1 MRNKYKGEKRNLKFK
16 KLGGLILLLLL
27 VWTGAAGQQV
37 LRGRVIERKSKD
49 PVIGANITI
58 ANNAGGTSTDYDGE
72 FNLTVPKKGNLVITY
87 VGFDTLNV
95 KIDDL
100 NTLKF
105 QIFEI
110 SPDPNFI
117 IIEQLDIIAPRI
129 PVTLN
134 TPAPVMK
141 LHPEDLQRDDNLT
154 ITPALNRIP
163 GVYMQSG
170 TLSTNRISIRGIG
183 SRSPFGTA
191 KIRAYLD
198 EIPLTSGVGET
209 SLEDID
215 LSLLQEVEIFKG
227 PTASVYGA
235 GLGGLIHLKSL
246 NLQQNQGSSAYLQA
260 QVGSYGLLRNVFGV
274 QLNNNKSQLNFNY
287 NYTKSN
293 GYRENNH
300 YDRDGFTALG
310 KFNVIKNGVTTLLA
324 NYTRVKGFIPSSLN
338 KVDFENNPR
347 KAATIWANIKG
358 YEEYDKLLLGVSH
371 QQSLSQKFTN
381 TTSLFTT
388 SRDAY
393 EPRPFGILEENSL
406 ALGARTRLDFTPEY
420 NNRQR
425 YSIGGEV
432 FSEKYDW
439 QNYQLFKDIGGDI
452 SKDTLLQDNKENRF
466 YYNLFAEAEWRF
478 SKWTLNTGINL
489 NQTHYKLDDQL
500 LTDGNDL
507 SGKYNFKMIVSPR
520 LGIIY
525 RPGYDINI
533 YTTVSHGFSP
543 PTLEETLTP
552 SGAINPDIR
561 PEQGWNFEIGSR
573 GANIRG
579 RFSYEITFYT
589 MQIKDLLVARRTA
602 IDQFIGVNAGKTV
615 HNGIETYLHYDILSQ
630 QKLQIFIGYTL
641 ADYKFKDFV
650 DDKNDYSGNHLTGT
664 SPHIASAGLD
674 LDETNTG
681 LYGNI
686 TFQFTDAIP
695 VNDANSIYSNAY
707 KLLNS
712 KIGWRKNISSKWN
725 LDIYAGVNNI
735 LDEKYASML
744 QINAIGPAF
753 RYYYPGLPRN
763 FYGGA
768 SLKLYL

>member
-1 MRNKYKGEKRNLKFK
+1 MRKLKVE
-16 KLGGLILLLLL
+16 KLGGLVVLLLL

-37 LRGRVIERKSKD
+37 LRGKVIDSKSKD
-49 PVIGANITI
+49 PIIGANIIILNTTK
-58 ANNAGGTSTDYDGE
+58 GTSTDYDGNFSLSISNE
-72 FNLTVPKKGNLVITY
+72 GNLIITY
-87 VGFDTLNV
+87 VGFDTLNI
-95 KIDDL
+95 KIEGLDI
-100 NTLKF
+100 LKF
-105 QIFEI
+105 QTFKI
-110 SPDPNFI
+110 SPNPNFI
-117 IIEQLDIIAPRI
+117 IIEQLDVIAPRI

-154 ITPALNRIP
+154 IAPALNRIP

-246 NLQQNQGSSAYLQA
+246 NLQENQGSSAYLQG
-260 QVGSYGLLRNVFGV
+260 QVGSFGLLRNVFGV

-293 GYRENNH
+293 GYRENNR

-310 KFNVIKNGVTTLLA
+310 KFNVIKNGITTLVA
-324 NYTRVKGFIPSSLN
+324 NYTRVKGFIPSSLS
-338 KVDFENNPR
+338 KTDFETNPR

-381 TTSLFTT
+381 TTSIFTT

-406 ALGARTRLDFTPEY
+406 ALGARTRLVYKQAE
-420 NNRQR
+420 NLR
-425 YSIGGEV
+425 YDIGGEA

-439 QNYQLFKDIGGDI
+439 QNYQLFKDAAGEV

-466 YYNLFAEAEWRF
+466 YYNLFAEAEWRLP
-478 SKWTLNTGINL
+478 KWTLNTGINV
-489 NQTHYKLDDQL
+489 NQTYYKLRDQFL
-500 LTDGNDL
+500 KDGNDL
-507 SGKYNFKMIVSPR
+507 SGEYNFKTIVSPR
-520 LGIIY
+520 IGIIY
-525 RPGYDINI
+525 RPNYDVNI

-552 SGAINPDIR
+552 SGAINRDIQ

-579 RFSYEITFYT
+579 KFSYEITFYT
-589 MQIKDLLVARRTA
+589 MRIKDLLVARRTA
-602 IDQFIGVNAGKTV
+602 IDQFIGVNAGKTT
-615 HNGIETYLHYDILSQ
+615 HNGIEIYLHYDILNQ
-630 QKLQIFIGYTL
+630 RKLQVFVGYTY

-650 DDKNDYSGNHLTGT
+650 DDKNDYSGNRLTGT

-674 LDETNTG
+674 FNEANTG

-695 VNDANSIYSNAY
+695 VNDENSIYSNAY

-712 KIGWRKNISSKWN
+712 KIGWRKTIKRKWN
-725 LDIYAGVNNI
+725 LDLYAGINNI

-744 QINAIGPAF
+744 QINALGPAF

-763 FYGGA
+763 FYAGA
-768 SLKLYL
+768 IFKIQF